1 MPGTRKVSY
10 LLFALSL
17 VLAVALRL
25 GGVALAGLVSYMI
38 LDLTHRQLK
47 PRMPDFPARWLSVLT
62 FAVTASALA
71 WIFSQFAAL
80 AIQKVPVI
88 LGTVIPHV
96 DALASTYGVQ
106 LPFENLEELKEI
118 IIREVKVNAGSIT
131 HTSGLLT
138 KGVFQFFVGVFVAVL
153 CFLNAGGKPRPFAPN
168 LYDRLR
174 REYIQR
180 VQTFMLGFEKV
191 LGAQVLISAINTC
204 ITAVFLV
211 AMDMPFIPFLTLA
224 TFIFGLL
231 PLIGNVISN
240 TIIVGTALTL
250 SPQHAVFSLI
260 FLVVIHKAEYF
271 LNSRIVGGSIATP
284 MWMTLLGIL
293 LGEVLMGVPGI
304 VIAPSLIHYAR
315 EELEA
320 IPASKAG

>member
-1 MPGTRKVSY
+1 MPGTRKASY
-10 LLFALSL
+10 LIFAVSF
-17 VLAVALRL
+17 VLAIALQL
-25 GGVALAGLVSYMI
+25 GPVLLVGLVSFMI

-47 PRMPDFPARWLSVLT
+47 LRVPDFLARWLAVLT
-62 FAVTASALA
+62 FLITAWAIAWLFWQFTALA
-71 WIFSQFAAL
+71 L
-80 AIQKVPVI
+80 QKVPVI

-96 DALASTYGVQ
+96 DGLASSYGVQ

-131 HTSGLLT
+131 HTSGILT
-138 KGVFQFFVGVFVAVL
+138 KGVFQILMGVFVSVL
-153 CFLNAGGKPRPFAPN
+153 AFLSAGEKPRPHQAN
-168 LYDRLR
+168 LYDQLR
-174 REYIQR
+174 REYTER
-180 VQTFMLGFEKV
+180 VQNFMLGFEKV

-204 ITAVFLV
+204 ITAVFLL
-211 AMDMPFIPFLTLA
+211 ATGMPFMPFLTLA

-250 SPQHAVFSLI
+250 SPQHAAFALI

-293 LGEVLMGVPGI
+293 IGEMLMGVPGI
-304 VIAPSLIHYAR
+304 MLAPTLIYYIR
-315 EELEA
+315 GELQA
-320 IPASKAG
+320 IKSS